1 MLKHVFENMQRQIQE
16 VQRGAS
22 KQQRIKTRASL
33 NAYWSCSVCT
43 AEVLVPRLS
52 RYGLCIT
59 EIMSKKGVDNSY
71 NFYKSWQ
78 QGVQW
83 NQRPHLSWIISHCP
97 FSMTFNQVCCPNCHY
112 SWTWIQTQDKP
123 ASMDLHG
130 PSCSKRTVPP
140 QELLVWRLPP
150 RHNWPAFCP
159 LWGGLAEVD
168 SQSISSSTSRH
179 FFINCP
185 GRWFCRRIITLF
197 GAGPHLLPGDITKCN
212 WTSLGVLNHRLK
224 FMQVLGH
231 LQQSS
236 NTS

>member
-1 MLKHVFENMQRQIQE
+1 
-16 VQRGAS
+16 
-22 KQQRIKTRASL
+22 
-33 NAYWSCSVCT
+33 
-43 AEVLVPRLS
+43 
-52 RYGLCIT
+52 
-59 EIMSKKGVDNSY
+59 MSKKGVDNSY

-112 SWTWIQTQDKP
+112 SWTWIQTQDEP

-168 SQSISSSTSRH
+168 KSKH
-179 FFINCP
+179 FFIDIKAFLHQLSRQMILRE
-185 GRWFCRRIITLF
+185 GRHPVRSWPPSPSGR
-197 GAGPHLLPGDITKCN
+197 
-212 WTSLGVLNHRLK
+212 HRK
-224 FMQVLGH
+224 V
-231 LQQSS
+231 
-236 NTS
+236 